1 MNLPFSFNITL
12 NTMFHLNKKHFFIT
26 HMIIQKKKTENNFY
40 LVVWLQTWSG
50 IFGHLAPESACVTSS
65 FEISILERC

>member
-1 MNLPFSFNITL
+1 MDLPFSFNITL
-12 NTMFHLNKKHFFIT
+12 NTMFHLNKKHFFYYAYGYT
-26 HMIIQKKKTENNFY
+26 KKTENNNFC

-50 IFGHLAPESACVTSS
+50 IFGHLAPESACVTSI